1 MENIWKIMEK
11 NRYIKYETR
20 KNILEKLMTMSVDII
35 IVEKLYLNNLAEI
48 FSNIINWMSKIMN

>member
-1 MENIWKIMEK
+1 MEK